1 MAPSLGP
8 KYPSERSCVVP
19 ALGPLFLKPGSSCR
33 TPPARIC
40 LIQTPS
46 GSDSQCEM
54 TQGETYEGKMTKATS
69 GPGGSAEVP
78 RCILS
83 LSLSRA
89 LSLAHRIPC
98 QASQGL
104 AGLHPR
110 LNPSH
115 SLSLSVSLSHSL
127 SVSVSLSYSLS
138 LFLSLSVS
146 LSLSLSPRALL
157 FLGC

>member
-83 LSLSRA
+83 LSLSLA
-89 LSLAHRIPC
+89 LSLSLI
-98 QASQGL
+98 ASL
-104 AGLHPR
+104 AKPAKAWLACTLVSTP
-110 LNPSH
+110 LIL
-115 SLSLSVSLSHSL
+115 SLSLSLCRILSLSLSL
-127 SVSVSLSYSLS
+127 SLTLSLSFYLSQSLS
-138 LFLSLSVS
+138 LFLSLHA
-146 LSLSLSPRALL
+146 LSFS
-157 FLGC
+157 